1 MSNSAIEGWLP
12 RAARSSCLLILLVLS
27 LPGFSQPR
35 QPAGQRHTLRTIS
48 QVYSLSKTEAAKGY
62 PIELDAI
69 VLYSDPEWGSLFVQD
84 RTAATFIDVHGTS
97 TKYPLGAR
105 IRVEAVTGAK
115 EDGPMVAHPKI
126 TVLGRAVLP
135 KPVRKS
141 IAELDGGTDE
151 SYRTITEGI
160 LHPCERDY
168 FRACFRLFDGK
179 KAIWLFAPQPE
190 SLTTQRLIGAI
201 VQVTGV
207 VGRHADEANPTQR
220 LGAQLYLGSLDDI
233 QVETPPLQAPFASS
247 LLPVRELRAAGD
259 QRFPSQIHLRGV
271 VTWQSP
277 GLFTIRDSTGTL
289 FVGTRKDVV
298 VHTGSTVD
306 AVGFP
311 GEGDF
316 GLELS
321 DSVVRLSEVQQN
333 AAGLAPPRLTAAEI
347 VRQSLN
353 GMRVHLKARLTGQ
366 SVNDTEFIYQFQ
378 EGGQPFE
385 AVLRRGESTRATVG
399 LAPDSVLELTGV
411 ALIRRVNPERPESL
425 LILIESPSDMVVQG
439 GFGWFTLRRSLAILA
454 ALALVVIAPFIWA
467 AMLRRTVRSQTAMIR
482 AQLENELHLE
492 NRFRRLF
499 ERNLAAVFTWRPDGT
514 IVDCNMASARLL
526 GFQSREELIG
536 RSYWDFQVDP
546 DRREQLCRLLQE
558 GALSN
563 REASLRRND
572 GVTVHVM
579 KNITP
584 VRAAEGTVYET
595 TAIDVTQLRENQ
607 AELQRARDAAVHES
621 LNDPLTGL
629 PNRRCLMNELAGLV
643 EKARRESGSFALLYI
658 DLDGFKLVNDSLGHA
673 VGDALLVQVAASLR
687 SWVRGGDF
695 LARLGGDEFL
705 VILDRLQAREDAAL
719 VAKHLL
725 DAIAIPFHVKGHDLA
740 IGASIGISV
749 FPSDATGA
757 EELMQQADSAMYA
770 AKREGKNRVLHYAA
784 EIGFQIHER
793 LTLEHL
799 LRGAVARNEISLHYQ
814 PEFDLAD
821 HRLIRFEALAR
832 WTHPI
837 IGVIPPVKFIPIA
850 EESGMIAALGAYIL
864 EQACREALRW
874 QKIGHPIEVAV
885 NVSGIQ
891 FRYKGFVDEVRA
903 ILQRTGLRPGLV
915 QLEVTESAMLAAGQ
929 GTEETM
935 MRLRELGISLA
946 IDDFGTGYSNLSY
959 LPTMP
964 FDTLKIDGSFVRN
977 LDAQPESE
985 SMIRTLVALAHD
997 IGMKVIIEGVEKQEQ
1012 LDFVKALGANEV
1024 QGYLTGRPTPN
1035 PLLVFLSPAVN
1046 ASEEAAEEEGAPL
1059 AGQPG

>member
-1 MSNSAIEGWLP
+1 
-12 RAARSSCLLILLVLS
+12 
-27 LPGFSQPR
+27 
-35 QPAGQRHTLRTIS
+35 
-48 QVYSLSKTEAAKGY
+48 
-62 PIELDAI
+62 
-69 VLYSDPEWGSLFVQD
+69 
-84 RTAATFIDVHGTS
+84 
-97 TKYPLGAR
+97 
-105 IRVEAVTGAK
+105 
-115 EDGPMVAHPKI
+115 
-126 TVLGRAVLP
+126 
-135 KPVRKS
+135 
-141 IAELDGGTDE
+141 
-151 SYRTITEGI
+151 
-160 LHPCERDY
+160 
-168 FRACFRLFDGK
+168 
-179 KAIWLFAPQPE
+179 
-190 SLTTQRLIGAI
+190 
-201 VQVTGV
+201 
-207 VGRHADEANPTQR
+207 
-220 LGAQLYLGSLDDI
+220 
-233 QVETPPLQAPFASS
+233 
-247 LLPVRELRAAGD
+247 
-259 QRFPSQIHLRGV
+259 
-271 VTWQSP
+271 
-277 GLFTIRDSTGTL
+277 
-289 FVGTRKDVV
+289 
-298 VHTGSTVD
+298 
-306 AVGFP
+306 
-311 GEGDF
+311 
-316 GLELS
+316 
-321 DSVVRLSEVQQN
+321 
-333 AAGLAPPRLTAAEI
+333 
-347 VRQSLN
+347 
-353 GMRVHLKARLTGQ
+353 
-366 SVNDTEFIYQFQ
+366 
-378 EGGQPFE
+378 
-385 AVLRRGESTRATVG
+385 
-399 LAPDSVLELTGV
+399 
-411 ALIRRVNPERPESL
+411 
-425 LILIESPSDMVVQG
+425 
-439 GFGWFTLRRSLAILA
+439 
-454 ALALVVIAPFIWA
+454 
-467 AMLRRTVRSQTAMIR
+467 
-482 AQLENELHLE
+482 
-492 NRFRRLF
+492 
-499 ERNLAAVFTWRPDGT
+499 
-514 IVDCNMASARLL
+514 
-526 GFQSREELIG
+526 
-536 RSYWDFQVDP
+536 
-546 DRREQLCRLLQE
+546 
-558 GALSN
+558 LSN